1 MSEKMS
7 IHCFVSGLVQGVWF
21 RANTKDQAMQLGL
34 SGWVRNLPD
43 GRVEVLA
50 CGEKEQLI
58 QLYQWLQKGPEK
70 AQVTNV
76 SYEELPL
83 QDHDQF
89 HIK

>member
-1 MSEKMS
+1 MSQKLS
-7 IHCFVSGLVQGVWF
+7 IHCFVSGRVQGVWF
-21 RANTKDQAMQLGL
+21 RANTKDQATRLGL

-43 GRVEVLA
+43 GRVEVMA
-50 CGEKEQLI
+50 CGEKEQLR

-70 AQVTNV
+70 ARVSFV

-89 HIK
+89 DVR